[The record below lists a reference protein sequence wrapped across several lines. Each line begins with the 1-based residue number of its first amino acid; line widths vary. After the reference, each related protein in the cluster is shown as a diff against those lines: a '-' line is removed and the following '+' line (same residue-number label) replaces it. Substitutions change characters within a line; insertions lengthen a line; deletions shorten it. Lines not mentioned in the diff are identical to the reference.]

1 MERPIANLRFYG
13 VSSTIVSKPANANFL
28 TLQTL
33 TERLTHH
40 LCSLEHYYERIDHT
54 GKFENLISCSRY
66 DGADDDWIVA
76 TLLHDIGD
84 GLAPQNHDRMAA
96 EILRPFVREEV
107 TWVVE
112 HHGAFQM
119 IYYAHHLDG
128 WNPNERDQYRD
139 HAYYQTAVD
148 FCERW
153 DQNCFG
159 PQDVAQRI
167 NAMLNP
173 DGLFISV
180 TPCLRQKMSLLVNLQ
195 IQLVRVLCKIGLIS
209 IPMRRITSSEV
220 DDLLIANGF
229 QVVASEEIYKGASSY
244 FLVAKKLQAK

>member
-1 MERPIANLRFYG
+1 M
-13 VSSTIVSKPANANFL
+13 SKPANANFL
-28 TLQTL
+28 ALQTL

-153 DQNCFG
+153 DQNCFDPLYDSQPLAFFEPFLERVFSRKAYAPEIIKMDNMAG
-159 PQDVAQRI
+159 LPTIIRDRPNLKI
-167 NAMLNP
+167 LYIIIEMLS
-173 DGLFISV
+173 G
-180 TPCLRQKMSLLVNLQ
+180 
-195 IQLVRVLCKIGLIS
+195 
-209 IPMRRITSSEV
+209 
-220 DDLLIANGF
+220 
-229 QVVASEEIYKGASSY
+229 KG
-244 FLVAKKLQAK
+244 

>member
-28 TLQTL
+28 ALQTL

-96 EILRPFVREEV
+96 EIIRPFVSEEV

-119 IYYAHHLDG
+119 IYYAHHLAG
-128 WNPNERDQYRD
+128 WNPNERDRYHS

-153 DQNCFG
+153 DQNCFDPHYDSQPLAFFKPFLERVFSRKAYAPTVIKEG
-159 PQDVAQRI
+159 TISGLPVTQRR
-167 NAMLNP
+167 
-173 DGLFISV
+173 
-180 TPCLRQKMSLLVNLQ
+180 TP
-195 IQLVRVLCKIGLIS
+195 
-209 IPMRRITSSEV
+209 T
-220 DDLLIANGF
+220 
-229 QVVASEEIYKGASSY
+229 
-244 FLVAKKLQAK
+244 

>member
-28 TLQTL
+28 ALQTL

-84 GLAPQNHDRMAA
+84 CLAPQNHDRMAA

-128 WNPNERDQYRD
+128 WNPNERDQYSD

-153 DQNCFG
+153 DQNCFD
-159 PQDVAQRI
+159 PLYNSQPLAFFEPFLERVFSRKAYAPEI
-167 NAMLNP
+167 IKTNNMA
-173 DGLFISV
+173 GLPAI
-180 TPCLRQKMSLLVNLQ
+180 
-195 IQLVRVLCKIGLIS
+195 I
-209 IPMRRITSSEV
+209 
-220 DDLLIANGF
+220 
-229 QVVASEEIYKGASSY
+229 
-244 FLVAKKLQAK
+244 

>member
-28 TLQTL
+28 ALQTL

-76 TLLHDIGD
+76 TLLHDIGE

-112 HHGAFQM
+112 HRGAFQM

-159 PQDVAQRI
+159 PLYDNQPLAFFEPFLERVFSRKAYAPEIIKMD
-167 NAMLNP
+167 NMS
-173 DGLFISV
+173 GLPTI
-180 TPCLRQKMSLLVNLQ
+180 
-195 IQLVRVLCKIGLIS
+195 I
-209 IPMRRITSSEV
+209 
-220 DDLLIANGF
+220 
-229 QVVASEEIYKGASSY
+229 
-244 FLVAKKLQAK
+244 